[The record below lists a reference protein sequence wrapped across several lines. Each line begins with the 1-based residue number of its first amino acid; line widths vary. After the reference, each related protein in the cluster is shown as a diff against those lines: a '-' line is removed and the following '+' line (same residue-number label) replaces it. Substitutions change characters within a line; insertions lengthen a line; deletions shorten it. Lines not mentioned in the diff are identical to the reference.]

1 MIRTLA
7 VVTALAAVIM
17 TAAPATAQT
26 SPSSVEPQKSR
37 GLLGDQQ
44 LVEGTI
50 KSVDRGGV
58 NIVLED
64 GTSLTVPVSLEF
76 DRRELRPGASVKAQY
91 EEREGKKFTT
101 TLILEPAAR
110 RK

>member
-1 MIRTLA
+1 MIRTFA
-7 VVTALAAVIM
+7 VATALAAVIM
-17 TAAPATAQT
+17 TGAPATSQT
-26 SPSSVEPQKSR
+26 SAPPAETQKSP

-50 KSVDRGGV
+50 KSVDRRGT
-58 NIVLED
+58 NILLED
-64 GTSLTVPVSLEF
+64 GTSLTVPISLEF
-76 DRRELRPGASVKAQY
+76 DRRELKPGATVKAQY

-110 RK
+110 RR

>member
-7 VVTALAAVIM
+7 IATALAGVM
-17 TAAPATAQT
+17 TAAPVTAQT
-26 SPSSVEPQKSR
+26 SPP

-50 KSVDRGGV
+50 KSVDRRGQ

-91 EEREGKKFTT
+91 EEREGKKLTT
-101 TLILEPAAR
+101 TLILEPTAR
-110 RK
+110 RR

>member
-1 MIRTLA
+1 MIRTFA
-7 VVTALAAVIM
+7 VATALAAVIM
-17 TAAPATAQT
+17 TAAPATAQPSA
-26 SPSSVEPQKSR
+26 SPAESQKSP

-50 KSVDRGGV
+50 KSVDRRGT
-58 NIVLED
+58 NILLED

-76 DRRELRPGASVKAQY
+76 DRRELRPGATVKAQY

-110 RK
+110 RR